1 MLGSFRLLLALLV
14 ALSHAGLRID
24 GLNPG
29 VSAVVGFY
37 LVSGYV
43 MTGLLRRHY
52 PTLALA
58 PRFYLDRALRLY
70 PQYLAVAA
78 LTLLWFAATDTHND
92 FLHHRP
98 DALDLL
104 NNLLIVPLNYLYAS
118 RDAFTLIPPAWSLGA
133 EVQFYLLFPF
143 ILRLPAG
150 RPLLLALSL
159 LLYLAA
165 AWGTLP
171 TEPYGYRLLPGVLFI
186 FLLGSWLY
194 DLHAAH
200 RRPTVAAL
208 PLLLATLL
216 GSALLALL
224 LQQNGRLGLPYN
236 RETLLGLAFALPA
249 LTLLGPLKRQPWD
262 EALGDLSYGVF
273 LVHFLILWA
282 IRPPQAN
289 LPEIGL
295 YLVLT
300 GLAATATQRLVEKP
314 ALALRHRLRPP
325 RQPDS
330 ALLLK
335 HNSPAQT

>member
-14 ALSHAGLRID
+14 ALSHAGLRMD

-70 PQYLAVAA
+70 PQYLAIAA
-78 LTLLWFAATDTHND
+78 LTLLWFAATDARND
-92 FLHHRP
+92 FLRHAP

-104 NNLLIVPLNYLYAS
+104 NNLLIAPLNYLYAS
-118 RDAFTLIPPAWSLGA
+118 HDAYALIPPAWSLGA
-133 EVQFYLLFPF
+133 EVQFYLLFPL
-143 ILRLPAG
+143 ILLARAG

-165 AWGTLP
+165 AWGLLP
-171 TEPYGYRLLPGVLFI
+171 TEPYGYRFLPGVLFI

-194 DLHAAH
+194 DLHAAD
-200 RRPTVAAL
+200 RRPAAVALTV
-208 PLLLATLL
+208 ATLL

-224 LQQNGRLGLPYN
+224 LQQNGSLHAPYN
-236 RETLLGLAFALPA
+236 RETLLGLALGLPA
-249 LTLLGPLKRQPWD
+249 LALLGPLKRQIWD

-273 LVHFLILWA
+273 LVHFLILWTV
-282 IRPPQAN
+282 IDPQGNAQK
-289 LPEIGL
+289 IGL
-295 YLVLT
+295 YLALSC
-300 GLAATATQRLVEKP
+300 LAAFIAQRLIEKP
-314 ALALRHRLRPP
+314 ALALRHRLRPH
-325 RQPDS
+325 RQRCC
-330 ALLLK
+330 
-335 HNSPAQT
+335 